1 MTPSPSPPPSLQQP
15 KEQFLLFWNLVNGK
29 FDKRLLCYFETWLLV
44 FWNAIIGIQ
53 TDLSLIL
60 SPNWLSSSQSHSHH
74 NVSNI
79 QEMTWKY
86 KCRNYPN
93 LHEVS
98 TSWIH
103 EIFLTRR
110 LIPENASTLV
120 PLQKSSK
127 IEITLQANWA
137 ESQQTNNEL
146 TSCIQGIS

>member
-1 MTPSPSPPPSLQQP
+1 ML
-15 KEQFLLFWNLVNGK
+15 
-29 FDKRLLCYFETWLLV
+29 

-98 TSWIH
+98 ISWNISYH
-103 EIFLTRR
+103 KTNSRKCINFSSVAEIKQNRNN
-110 LIPENASTLV
+110 P
-120 PLQKSSK
+120 SSK
-127 IEITLQANWA
+127 LGRKSADKHWTDFR
-137 ESQQTNNEL
+137 ESPKIYEQLLSNSEWHRISNQYAGSNDPNNKL
-146 TSCIQGIS
+146 DAMCQYSIVFGNLKF